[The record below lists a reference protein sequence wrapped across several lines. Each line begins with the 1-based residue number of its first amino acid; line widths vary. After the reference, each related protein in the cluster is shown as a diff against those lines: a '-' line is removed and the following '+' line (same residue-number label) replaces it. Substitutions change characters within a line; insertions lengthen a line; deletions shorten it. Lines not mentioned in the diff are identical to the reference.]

1 MKPTIDTNKYWI
13 KEDGSIIGTRYKKDI
28 SRTTISN
35 SGYYIVKVAYT
46 DGSYC
51 TKHVHRVIAEH
62 LIPNPNNLRTVNHI
76 DKNKLN
82 NNVDNL
88 EWMTTKDNCIHY
100 TSSTEKWEEKARN
113 KLHSDSV
120 YVNLERINNR
130 SFLEYHCRVCSAINV
145 SRLDSTIITRGLCKP
160 CSKLKNKGDSSAR
173 Y

>member
-1 MKPTIDTNKYWI
+1 MNIPIDTNKYWI
-13 KEDGSIIGTRYKKDI
+13 REDGSIIGVRYNKDI
-28 SRTTISN
+28 ARTTIGK
-35 SGYYIVKVAYT
+35 SGYYMVKVSCV
-46 DGSYC
+46 DGKYHS
-51 TKHVHRVIAEH
+51 KNVHRIIAEH
-62 LIPNPNNLRTVNHI
+62 LIPNPHELRTVNHI
-76 DKNKLN
+76 DGNKLN
-82 NNVDNL
+82 NNVSNL

-100 TSSTEKWEEKARN
+100 TSATEKWEEKARN